1 VGQYDWVAIPLIPYL
16 YAVERPEDVP
26 LFANAK
32 MAAFLRD
39 RYRRK
44 YLEDIAPDVKDG
56 ETPGGNWYQL
66 VGSSYDRTMYGFD
79 IETTREQD
87 DALIRAL
94 NASPNRS
101 HFHLVSNNC
110 ADFAKGVLNFYYPKS
125 LHRSLVADVGI
136 TTPKQIAKMLTK
148 YSARHPELQFSRVII
163 SQVPGSMPRSSDVH
177 GVVES
182 FFKAKKYIVPSVV
195 VSPIFAG
202 CVAAAYV
209 ATGAGYFEPAR
220 GAMVF
225 VVGGEPERPLGREDR
240 RAYQLQLKHF
250 LAGAYP
256 EKPGRKVGKA
266 WARIQ
271 SKGKTGVDDQG
282 RPVLEVKVGE
292 SQMQVGAV
300 AGNVL
305 DSNAPPEMVRQLLEA
320 RLQAELRQSRRGLSE
335 TEVARDW
342 ELLQKTMSQGESPV
356 ATHIPLHSENIR
368 GNQP

>member
-1 VGQYDWVAIPLIPYL
+1 
-16 YAVERPEDVP
+16 
-26 LFANAK
+26 
-32 MAAFLRD
+32 
-39 RYRRK
+39 
-44 YLEDIAPDVKDG
+44 
-56 ETPGGNWYQL
+56 
-66 VGSSYDRTMYGFD
+66 
-79 IETTREQD
+79 
-87 DALIRAL
+87 
-94 NASPNRS
+94 
-101 HFHLVSNNC
+101 
-110 ADFAKGVLNFYYPKS
+110 
-125 LHRSLVADVGI
+125 
-136 TTPKQIAKMLTK
+136 
-148 YSARHPELQFSRVII
+148 
-163 SQVPGSMPRSSDVH
+163 
-177 GVVES
+177 VVES

-209 ATGAGYFEPAR
+209 ATGAGHFEPAR

-305 DSNAPPEMVRQLLEA
+305 DSNAPPEVVRQLLEA

-335 TEVARDW
+335 TEIARDW
-342 ELLQKTMSQGESPV
+342 ELLQKTMSQGDSPV